1 MAETLSSQIYLSRD
15 SIREQITERAK
26 LYLELENV
34 DLTKSSFLSF
44 MIDTLSTLTAN
55 LLFYQLSSYRE
66 FFLTKAQ
73 LPESILNLSAFLG
86 YNTREATA
94 ATADILITIPF
105 GFDDPITQFIIPENF
120 KFTADGSIIFRT
132 YYITTITVT
141 NNASV
146 KIEVKEGN
154 VRFNLPVSISLEEF
168 SFVLPIRQLQEVNQ
182 EFQIDSDILSFQFI
196 TLDVPINGQVS
207 GLEVQIKE
215 PGSAGYSIWSE
226 FESLFLMSD
235 TDEGYVSRRTDVG
248 RRLTF
253 GNGLVGVQPDPG
265 SSVLVTSQ
273 VTQGEAGNVIPGS
286 IRSGD
291 RIYLT
296 NLAGLTQ
303 VVNYEVTNTS
313 SAFGGADEE
322 SLEEVRRNS
331 IDALTALNRLVTEN
345 DYTVINVI
353 VPDSPLAQNALPV
366 LKRSD
371 LQVNEISL
379 FSGILFGSSVT
390 ETSNLV
396 PTRNVFFT
404 LPAGATGISRDTTI
418 TIDGND
424 YLTLF
429 EIRIDY
435 LNSVGY
441 YDYVIYEVS
450 LIPAIET
457 SYPTDYDIYAD
468 LIEVIRD
475 GTEGIFKLH
484 YKGDEPDMDL
494 ASAKMVTV
502 SSGSTKYMTNDS
514 SASYFVYTFD
524 PYTDIP
530 SGEQTYEF
538 TISDPLG
545 DPVVTYSN
553 KVTFRDDLSDFM
565 RSNVDFDS
573 TATYVYDVPVILS
586 EYYDGIDQRAFE
598 LEVMQK
604 LISTMDLNDYR
615 MLTDF
620 SNTKFTNTYGP
631 LLNMLLNVPTI
642 SDIVDILPILP
653 TSCNLDDRYIIT
665 GAECG
670 NADYIAKC
678 VDATALIFTH
688 SQPVSDSIAYIT
700 NKGEKYTYSV
710 RGWIPLPVYTCPLI
724 IELEVFR
731 SSTYSGT
738 LSSLISSV
746 QETVYDAFVDRF
758 GTNIEIFR
766 SEIIDVVQNVDG
778 VSHCNLKQPVTS
790 IYFNFQLKDLT
801 QDQLLK
807 YGPEYV
813 YFIQDEIIVRVI

>member
-15 SIREQITERAK
+15 SIREQISDRAK

-55 LLFYQLSSYRE
+55 LIFYQLSAYRE

-94 ATADILITIPF
+94 ATADVLMTIPF
-105 GFDDPITQFIIPENF
+105 GFDDPITQFIIPEDF
-120 KFTADGSIIFRT
+120 KYTADGEIIFRT

-146 KIEVKEGN
+146 EIQVREGN
-154 VRFNLPVSISLEEF
+154 VRFNLPVSITSENF
-168 SFVLPIRQLQEVNQ
+168 SFVLPVRQVEEIQQ
-182 EFQIDSDILSFQFI
+182 EFQIDSDTLPFQFV
-196 TLDVPINGQVS
+196 TLDVPISGQVA
-207 GLEVQIKE
+207 GLEVEIKE

-226 FESLFLMSD
+226 FESLFLMDD
-235 TDEGYVSRRTDVG
+235 TDEGYVSRRTDIG

-253 GNGLVGVQPDPG
+253 GNGLVGVQPVAG

-273 VTQGEAGNVIPGS
+273 VTQGETGNVIAGA

-296 NLAGLTQ
+296 NLAGLNQ
-303 VVNYEVTNTS
+303 VVDYDVINSS
-313 SAFGGADEE
+313 SAYGGEDEE

-379 FSGILFGSSVT
+379 FSGILFGSSET

-404 LPAGATGISRDTTI
+404 LPLGTTGIARDTTI
-418 TIDGND
+418 TIGDTD

-429 EIRIDY
+429 EVRIDY

-441 YDYVIYEVS
+441 YDYIIYEVS

-457 SYPTDYDIYAD
+457 SYPNDYDIYAD
-468 LIEVIRD
+468 LIEVIRE

-484 YKGDEPDMDL
+484 YKGSEVDMDQ
-494 ASAKMVTV
+494 ATCDMVIA
-502 SSGSTKYMTNDS
+502 SSGSTKIMTNDAT
-514 SASYFVYTFD
+514 ASYFVYTFD

-545 DPVVTYSN
+545 DPIVKYSN

-573 TATYVYDVPVILS
+573 SATYVYDVPVIQS
-586 EYYDGIDQRAFE
+586 EYYDDIDQRAFE

-631 LLNMLLNVPTI
+631 LLNMLLNEPTI
-642 SDIVDILPILP
+642 SDIVDILPTLP
-653 TSCNLDDRYIIT
+653 LSCEVDDRFIIT
-665 GAECG
+665 EEGEYE
-670 NADYIAKC
+670 DYIAKC
-678 VDATALIFTH
+678 VDATALIFTY

-700 NKGEKYTYSV
+700 NKAAKYTYSV
-710 RGWIPLPVYTCPLI
+710 KGWIPLPAYTCPLI
-724 IELEVFR
+724 IEVEVFR

-738 LSSLISSV
+738 LSSLITDV
-746 QETVYDAFVDRF
+746 QGTIYDAFVDRF

-778 VSHCNLKQPVTS
+778 VSHCTLIQPETS
-790 IYFNFQLKDLT
+790 IYFNFELRDLT
-801 QDQLLK
+801 EDQLLK
-807 YGPEYV
+807 YGPEYI